1 MPKIRHIATLSTA
14 FALSAGLAAAEGRL
28 SLYNWGDYINPEVLQ
43 RFTAETGI
51 QVSLDT
57 YSSNEEMLARIQAGA
72 TGYDIIFPSVHMQDI
87 MIQLGLLA
95 RTEINQHPDFER
107 IDPAFLIS
115 REDPSSEYC
124 LPYAWGT
131 VGIFYNEDVT
141 GPIAGWEEYFQIPER
156 TGGRISLL
164 PDMRE
169 VMAIGLMMTGASVNS
184 QEPAEIQ
191 AATEY
196 LLQHRPAVTAFSYET
211 MALVATGDLAAA
223 HFFVGGKVNFL
234 DMPQVHYVIPAEG
247 ATMYQENMCVLASAP
262 NPENARRFLE
272 FYLQP
277 EIAALNVAQQFNGTP
292 NIPANELTPDY
303 IRNDPNINVPAE
315 TMARL
320 QMFEDL
326 GGALRLYDRAWN
338 RIRTAQ

>member
-1 MPKIRHIATLSTA
+1 MKNATLALIALTLTA
-14 FALSAGLAAAEGRL
+14 SPALAQERL

-51 QVSLDT
+51 AVTLDT

-72 TGYDIIFPSVHMQDI
+72 SGYDIIFPSVHMQDV
-87 MIQLGLLA
+87 MLQLGLLSP
-95 RTEINQHPDFER
+95 TGINEHPDFDH

-115 REDPSSEYC
+115 QEDPESAYC

-131 VGIFYNEDVT
+131 VGIFYNEAVT
-141 GPIAGWEEYFQIPER
+141 GPIDGWADYFAIPER

-169 VMAIGLMMTGASVNS
+169 VMAIGLIMTGASVNS
-184 QEPAEIQ
+184 TEPEDIQ
-191 AATEY
+191 AATDYMLE
-196 LLQHRPAVTAFSYET
+196 HRPGVTAFTYES
-211 MALVATGDLAAA
+211 MALLASGDLAAA
-223 HFFVGGKVNFL
+223 HFFVGGNVFFTETPTIKYL
-234 DMPQVHYVIPAEG
+234 IPAEG
-247 ATMYQENMCVLASAP
+247 ATMYQENMCVLATAP
-262 NPENARRFLE
+262 NAANARRFLE

-292 NIPANELTPDY
+292 NIPANALTPDY
-303 IRNDPNINVPAE
+303 IRNDPNINVSAD
-315 TMARL
+315 TLARL
-320 QMFEDL
+320 EMFEDL